1 MVVNAHETATANLC
15 TTEKVS
21 TAEVQ
26 LPLCI
31 DDHDVVSVIRGAAS
45 LRADKHQRWL
55 QRIGELRNE
64 LLHGFRWSAVTYFRL
79 SEAA

>member
-1 MVVNAHETATANLC
+1 MVVNAHETATATLC

-31 DDHDVVSVIRGAAS
+31 DDRDVVSVIRGAGS
-45 LRADKHQRWL
+45 LRADRHQMGGRCL
-55 QRIGELRNE
+55 QCVGELRNE
-64 LLHGFRWSAVTYFRL
+64 LESGLKGQQ
-79 SEAA
+79 